1 MEQTRLFTTTVDDQK
16 YVRIEVC
23 QGESPRFDENTKLG
37 EVLLSGL
44 RPAPRGEV
52 AVAVSF
58 EINTDGLLEVRALDQ
73 QTGQEQTAT
82 MQVLGGMSPEE
93 VDRLMKRAE
102 ADGILQDDGHQG
114 DVVPR

>member
-23 QGESPRFDENTKLG
+23 QGEGASFSDNTKLG

-52 AVAVSF
+52 TVAVTF

-73 QTGQEQTAT
+73 QSGQEQTAT
-82 MQVLGGMSPEE
+82 MQVLGGMNPEE
-93 VDRLMKRAE
+93 VEALMTKAE
-102 ADGILQDDGHQG
+102 RDGLLDPGAHQG
-114 DVVPR
+114 DVAAR